1 MSVELWA
8 AKIERALTEEE
19 AEIMMALLPAERR
32 ERLLRIQEERRRE
45 PLCAYYIL
53 RCALQK
59 QYCWREF
66 PQIAWTDLGKPYFPE
81 HSEVQ
86 FSLSHTGGAVL
97 VGLSEK
103 PLGVDIEHIRPVS
116 RRSMRRLADVCTE
129 EEFFRCWVRREARTK
144 RSGDGIATMMRSETP
159 LWYGETYYEIE
170 TFPGYAAGVA
180 ANSTEDAGTVR
191 RFVLR
196 ETPQNAP

>member
-53 RCALQK
+53 RCALQE
-59 QYCWREF
+59 QYGWREF

-97 VGLSEK
+97 VGLSE
-103 PLGVDIEHIRPVS
+103 
-116 RRSMRRLADVCTE
+116 
-129 EEFFRCWVRREARTK
+129 
-144 RSGDGIATMMRSETP
+144 
-159 LWYGETYYEIE
+159 
-170 TFPGYAAGVA
+170 
-180 ANSTEDAGTVR
+180 
-191 RFVLR
+191 
-196 ETPQNAP
+196 

>member
-1 MSVELWA
+1 
-8 AKIERALTEEE
+8 
-19 AEIMMALLPAERR
+19 
-32 ERLLRIQEERRRE
+32 
-45 PLCAYYIL
+45 
-53 RCALQK
+53 
-59 QYCWREF
+59 
-66 PQIAWTDLGKPYFPE
+66 
-81 HSEVQ
+81 
-86 FSLSHTGGAVL
+86 
-97 VGLSEK
+97 
-103 PLGVDIEHIRPVS
+103 
-116 RRSMRRLADVCTE
+116 MRRLADVCTE